1 MPLAVLAA
9 GGGYERIE
17 LHGAV
22 EKRTEYNN
30 YVVVERCATKH
41 HTLRIA
47 ILLINYK
54 MTRACLSI
62 VDRQIINFGNCIVN
76 YTS

>member
-41 HTLRIA
+41 HTLRI
-47 ILLINYK
+47 
-54 MTRACLSI
+54 
-62 VDRQIINFGNCIVN
+62 NF
-76 YTS
+76 S